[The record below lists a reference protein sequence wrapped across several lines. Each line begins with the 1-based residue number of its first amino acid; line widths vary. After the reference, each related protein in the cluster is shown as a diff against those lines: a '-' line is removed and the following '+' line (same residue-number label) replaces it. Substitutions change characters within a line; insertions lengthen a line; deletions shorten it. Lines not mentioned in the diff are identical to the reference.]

1 MTKFTIVIPVY
12 NTKDYLGKCIE
23 SVTNQSYKNIE
34 IILVNDG
41 SPRNA
46 DEICREYAKKD
57 SRIKYFSKQNEG
69 VAIALNFGIS
79 QATGDYIFCMDSD
92 DTIEKDF
99 IAKVV
104 KVANKTNAELIIIG
118 DWFCKKRVEIIG
130 ALPTWGFAVKK
141 TMLDKYPDVRFIEGI
156 QPCEDGLFSHKLL
169 ALTDKVSKCPEAVY
183 NYRQHE
189 NSSEHS
195 MQTSKILHDMP
206 IWFEILEEFYNKY
219 NFWNTHKLHLLSFIE
234 NEPFSLRFCQMNF
247 SEDERKFIF
256 DLIHS
261 FIEKHNLL
269 SCKKIGLFD
278 KKYKIFL
285 TQNNYYAYLIMTK
298 SIVNKRILNLIL
310 KHDIIS
316 FDIFDTLLIRP
327 YINPYHLLN
336 HIEKFTGSNGF
347 AKNRFEAECSARQK
361 SEKEDIT
368 LDEIYENIDIKYK
381 HLKETELNFEYNLLK
396 QNSHI
401 FDIYNYA
408 KSIGK
413 KIVFISDMYLPKNF
427 LVKVLAKNGYD
438 YFDDFYLSGEVGLA
452 KYSGNLFKKFIQD
465 YKINP
470 SCILH
475 IGDSLVSDVQKPK
488 TAGIHTYQ
496 VHKISDIYFANKHNQ
511 RFLELYN
518 ENKNSLEISIILAL
532 LAEKNMYSQD
542 LFNNKHK
549 YMYDF
554 GYCIGGAIGYGFVK
568 FILTKAKNNKYNQLL
583 FVARDGYILK
593 KIAEILSTEFETFY
607 VYAQRILRSRILL
620 NYGDEHNA
628 DLLLSVIDEYIPRT
642 ECLNT
647 FESKKEYIDKNIDLI
662 TEHANKKRKE
672 YQQYLSAL
680 GIDKNKNIVI
690 IDTGAATFSAQ
701 LLLENAL
708 DKKLHG
714 LYSIITNPKCAQDN
728 KISCTTWSTPE
739 DIKNITSMIEFCFTS
754 PELPVV
760 DMSDGE
766 PIYISNPKHEE
777 LYRNALYPDLSSGI
791 IDFVQDIHNRLCGL
805 EIEFSPIEV
814 NKYIKVFCE
823 NLSHLDYKALA
834 KVRSSSNASH
844 TEYAHKFIDQI
855 SVSKRRNISFD
866 KILSIKN
873 EYKNNVKYKIITIL
887 GIKIKLKVSKEKK
900 LN

>member
-1 MTKFTIVIPVY
+1 MYKFSIIIPIY
-12 NTKDYLGKCIE
+12 NTEKYLEECIE
-23 SVTNQSYKNIE
+23 SVINQSYKNIE

-41 SPRNA
+41 SPQNA
-46 DEICREYAKKD
+46 DEICRKYEKKD
-57 SRIKYFSKQNEG
+57 LRIKYFLKKNKG
-69 VAIALNFGIS
+69 VSIARNFGIS
-79 QATGDYIFCMDSD
+79 KATGDYIYCMDSD

-99 IAKVV
+99 IQ
-104 KVANKTNAELIIIG
+104 KVADSIKKSETDLIIIG
-118 DWFCKKRVEIIG
+118 KWFCKKHTSIIG
-130 ALPTWGFAVKK
+130 ALPTCAFATKK
-141 TMLDKYPDVRFIEGI
+141 TFLDKHPDIRFIEGI
-156 QPCEDGLFSHKLL
+156 QPCEDGLFSHELL
-169 ALTDKVSKCPEAVY
+169 ALTNKISKCPEAVY
-183 NYRQHE
+183 NYRKHE
-189 NSSEHS
+189 NSSEQS
-195 MQTSKILHDMP
+195 IQTSKIIHDMP
-206 IWFEILEEFYNKY
+206 IWFEILEKFYDKY
-219 NFWNTHKLHLLSFIE
+219 NLWNTYKLHLLSFIE
-234 NEPFSLRFCQMNF
+234 NEPYSLRFCKMNF
-247 SEDERKFIF
+247 SEYERKCIF
-256 DLIHS
+256 DLIHN
-261 FIEKHNLL
+261 FIAKHNLL
-269 SCKKIGLFD
+269 SCKQISLFE
-278 KKYKIFL
+278 KKYTNFL
-285 TQNNYYAYLIMTK
+285 IQNNYYAYLITTK
-298 SIVNKRILNLIL
+298 NIVNKRIVNLIQ
-310 KHDIIS
+310 KHNIIS

-336 HIEKFTGSNGF
+336 HIENYTNCKEF
-347 AKNRFEAECSARQK
+347 AKNRFEAECTARQK

-368 LDEIYENIDIKYK
+368 LDEIYENLDIKYK
-381 HLKETELNFEYNLLK
+381 HLKETELNFEYNLSK

-408 KSIGK
+408 KSLGK

-438 YFDDFYLSGEVGLA
+438 YFDDFYLSGETGLA
-452 KYSGNLFKKFIQD
+452 KYSGNLYKKFIQD

-470 SCILH
+470 SCVLH

-488 TAGIHTYQ
+488 TEGIHTYQ

-542 LFNNKHK
+542 LFNNEHN

-607 VYAQRILRSRILL
+607 VYAQRILRSRMLL

-628 DLLLSVIDEYIPRT
+628 DLLLSVIDENIPRT
-642 ECLNT
+642 ECLTT
-647 FESKKEYIDKNIDLI
+647 FENKKEYINKNINLM
-662 TEHANKKRKE
+662 TEYANEKRKE

-680 GIDKNKNIVI
+680 GIDKNKNIAV

-708 DKKLHG
+708 NKKLHG
-714 LYSIITNPKCAQDN
+714 FYSIITNPKCAQDN
-728 KISCTTWSTPE
+728 EISCSTWSVPE
-739 DIKNITSMIEFCFTS
+739 DIKNITSLIEFCFTS
-754 PELPVV
+754 PELPVI
-760 DMSDGE
+760 DIKNGK
-766 PIYISNPKHEE
+766 PIYIKNPRHEE
-777 LYRNALYPDLSSGI
+777 LYRNTLYPDLSSGI

-805 EIEFSPIEV
+805 EIEFSPIGV
-814 NKYIKVFCE
+814 NKYIKAFCE

-873 EYKNNVKYKIITIL
+873 EYSNNVKRKIITFL
-887 GIKIKLKVSKEKK
+887 GIKIKIKQKI
-900 LN
+900 